1 MLTSDGHRAEQVDP
15 ETYRECFR
23 SSVVLPDELG
33 TPGDLFHPD
42 QLRIIL
48 GDLLAFPILF
58 EGTLGIVYEA
68 IPID

>member
-1 MLTSDGHRAEQVDP
+1 M
-15 ETYRECFR
+15 
-23 SSVVLPDELG
+23 LPDELG